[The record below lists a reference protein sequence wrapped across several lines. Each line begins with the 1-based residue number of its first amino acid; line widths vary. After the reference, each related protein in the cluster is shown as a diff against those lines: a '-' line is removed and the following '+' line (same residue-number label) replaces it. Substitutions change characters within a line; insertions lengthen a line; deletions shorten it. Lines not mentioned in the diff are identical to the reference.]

1 MENHEIGIKKLTS
14 IILIV
19 CLVCLAAVGCAKDPK
34 KDLQVSAAKALQ
46 KTVQYYENKGELG
59 YWEEIIAMYGA
70 AKSDESA
77 AKWKDWK
84 LPDIPKSDGRAV
96 SLAGTILLQ
105 AGEGVFDGQSVRK
118 LAALQNPIQ
127 GNFQSDFINQHIW
140 AMIAMNVGGG
150 TESYDYSAAVKYLL
164 TFQGSDG
171 GFGYDPN
178 RNSTSGSDGTSGSDS
193 TPSSDTSGNSDT
205 SGSDSASGNS
215 DTSGSNSASSNG
227 ADVSDPDLSG
237 IAAVALAPYYKEHG
251 RELGNKD
258 SRKKLAGYFRE
269 SQTSDGGY
277 AGMAGENPST
287 ISSVIWGIYALG
299 QDLPKSK
306 DGKTP
311 LDALLSFQ
319 NSDGSFHQ
327 QQDDNKGDFIAT
339 RQAAIA
345 LSDIANGSET
355 YQLLAEDMQHVR
367 QNITS
372 GSAITFTIDYPKESK
387 QKNVES
393 LEMTLQKG
401 ETPLDALQNYGKEN
415 RIAVVQKD
423 GYVTGINGISEKDYG
438 PQSGWVYLVNGKI
451 PGVAANAQPLKSKD
465 HLEWKY
471 VTSTQDIKDI
481 SSDASG
487 SAVSK

>member
-14 IILIV
+14 IILIG
-19 CLVCLAAVGCAKDPK
+19 CLLCLSAVGCAKDPK
-34 KDLQVSAAKALQ
+34 KDQQVNAAKALQ
-46 KTVQYYENKGELG
+46 KTVRYYENKGELDH
-59 YWEEIIAMYGA
+59 WEEVIAMYGA

-77 AKWKDWK
+77 AKWQDWK
-84 LPDIPKSDGRAV
+84 LPDTPKPDGSAV
-96 SLAGTILLQ
+96 SLAGAILLQ
-105 AGEGVFDGQSVRK
+105 AAEGVSDGQMVK
-118 LAALQNPIQ
+118 ELAALQNPTQ
-127 GNFQSDFINQHIW
+127 GNFQSDYINQHIW

-171 GFGYDPN
+171 GFGYEPRSN
-178 RNSTSGSDGTSGSDS
+178 GTSGNDSALGSDGTSGSDS
-193 TPSSDTSGNSDT
+193 T
-205 SGSDSASGNS
+205 
-215 DTSGSNSASSNG
+215 
-227 ADVSDPDLSG
+227 DVSDPDLSG

-251 RELGNKD
+251 NED
-258 SRKKLAGYFRE
+258 SMKKLAGYFRE

-372 GSAITFTIDYPKESK
+372 DSAITFTIDYPKESK

-451 PGVAANAQPLKSKD
+451 PGVAANAQPLKSDD